1 MNIEKN
7 TMGGRAGQLL
17 AIMEDGNKHLSAYPF
32 DFTVILHVGSQ
43 PSFFFYSTKY
53 VILLFGV

>member
-1 MNIEKN
+1 
-7 TMGGRAGQLL
+7 MGGRAGQLL

-32 DFTVILHVGSQ
+32 YFTVILHVGSQ

-53 VILLFGV
+53 VIIIVLFGV